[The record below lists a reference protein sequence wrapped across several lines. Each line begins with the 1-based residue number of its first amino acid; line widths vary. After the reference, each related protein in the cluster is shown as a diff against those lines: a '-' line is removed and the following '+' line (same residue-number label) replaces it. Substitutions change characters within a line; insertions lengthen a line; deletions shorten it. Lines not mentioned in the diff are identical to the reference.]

1 MISNKYLLLFIFI
14 VLLLIFGGY
23 YLSKNLNDSLTST
36 ESPNKKP
43 SQPTQPPNQPE
54 TNQQSTT
61 VQIYFLWIMIGI
73 WLLEIFSIIYKK
85 KNA

>member
-23 YLSKNLNDSLTST
+23 YLSKNFNDSLTST
-36 ESPNKKP
+36 APNNK
-43 SQPTQPPNQPE
+43 PTQPPTQPE
-54 TNQQSTT
+54 TKKQTT
-61 VQIYFLWIMIGI
+61 TEQIYLLWIMIGI
-73 WLLEIFSIIYKK
+73 WLLEIFSIIYQK